1 VYKLIFVESYLKKEK
16 IFVKKHPELIE
27 RYKKVLR
34 LLELNPFHP
43 SLRLHNLKGKLKEYR
58 SVYISLSYR
67 IILKIKRDELILLD
81 IGHHEEVY

>member
-1 VYKLIFVESYLKKEK
+1 MYKLIFVESYLKKEK
-16 IFVKKHPELIE
+16 IFIKKHPEFVE

-43 SLRLHNLKGKLKEYR
+43 SLRLHNLKGKLKEYW

-67 IILKIKRDELILLD
+67 IILKIRGDELILPD

>member
-1 VYKLIFVESYLKKEK
+1 MYKLIFVESYLKKEK
-16 IFVKKHPELIE
+16 IFIKKHPEFVE

-43 SLRLHNLKGKLKEYR
+43 SLQLHNLKGKLKEYW

-67 IILKIKRDELILLD
+67 IILKIRGDELILLD
-81 IGHHEEVY
+81 IGDHEEVY

>member
-16 IFVKKHPELIE
+16 IFIKKHPEFVE

-43 SLRLHNLKGKLKEYR
+43 SLRLHNLKGKLQEYW

-67 IILKIKRDELILLD
+67 IILKIRGDELILLD

>member
-1 VYKLIFVESYLKKEK
+1 MYKLIFVESYLKKEK
-16 IFVKKHPELIE
+16 IFIKKHPEFVE

-43 SLRLHNLKGKLKEYR
+43 SLRLHNLKGKLKEYW

-67 IILKIKRDELILLD
+67 IILKIRGDELILLD
-81 IGHHEEVY
+81 IGDHEEVY

>member
-1 VYKLIFVESYLKKEK
+1 MYKLIFVESYLKKEK

>member
-1 VYKLIFVESYLKKEK
+1 MYKLIFVESYLKKEK
-16 IFVKKHPELIE
+16 IFIKKHPEFVE

-43 SLRLHNLKGKLKEYR
+43 SLRLHNLKGKLKEYW

-67 IILKIKRDELILLD
+67 IILKIRRDELILLD